1 MTEPAVVD
9 APRVTRKT
17 FSYRTSI
24 QWLGGRVGVLASKE
38 KTPLRVSSP
47 PEFKGD
53 GRLWSPEDL
62 LVGAL
67 NACMMATFVALAER
81 GDLPFRGYT
90 SEAEGTLEF
99 VDGGYR
105 MTRVTVRPWVLVS
118 DVTAGEAVRKT
129 LEEAHR
135 KCIVSNSI
143 RAEVR
148 FEPTVE
154 VGADR

>member
-1 MTEPAVVD
+1 MTESVVVD

-17 FSYRTSI
+17 FSYRTAI

-38 KTPLRVSSP
+38 KTPFRVSSP

-81 GDLPFRGYT
+81 GDLPVRGYT
-90 SEAEGTLEF
+90 SEAEGLLEF

-105 MTRVTVRPWVLVS
+105 LTRVTVRPSVLVS
-118 DVTAGEAVRKT
+118 DATAADAARKT
-129 LEEAHR
+129 LEDAHR

-148 FEPTVE
+148 LEPTVE
-154 VGADR
+154 AAPDR